1 MHITF
6 TTATIEISQRK
17 EYVSRLRHHDG
28 TTLERPPRMIL
39 RETVPT
45 AECTGRGTS
54 GRAIYR
60 VYTQSYCLVGPCNF
74 HRYLERCTVWNK
86 TTDLLPSTTVDT
98 ATQKP
103 SELLTK
109 AKIRQKFSVSTS
121 QYCPHLC

>member
-17 EYVSRLRHHDG
+17 EYVSRLRHRDG

-45 AECTGRGTS
+45 GECTGRGTS
-54 GRAIYR
+54 GRTIYR
-60 VYTQSYCLVGPCNF
+60 VYTQSYCLVEPCNF
-74 HRYLERCTVWNK
+74 HRYLEKCTVLNK

-109 AKIRQKFSVSTS
+109 AKIRQRFSVSTS